1 MHKRLRSIRDGVV
14 EFHEASAGKG
24 SAYLVYENETQ
35 YCWLSN
41 LACICHI

>member
-24 SAYLVYENETQ
+24 SAYLVSENETQ
-35 YCWLSN
+35 YRRLGN
-41 LACICHI
+41 QECICHI